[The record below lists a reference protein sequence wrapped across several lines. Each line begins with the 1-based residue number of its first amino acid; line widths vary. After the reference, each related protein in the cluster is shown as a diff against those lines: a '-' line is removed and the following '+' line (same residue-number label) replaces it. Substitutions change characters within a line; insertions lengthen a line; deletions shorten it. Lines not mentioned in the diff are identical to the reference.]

1 MYWSRILKRLGI
13 RYRRTYNMRHS
24 YATSMLMAGMTPAF
38 CARQLGHTVEMFLRT
53 YAKWIDGSQN
63 DLEMARLENALT
75 DLPASSGAASMAH
88 RV

>member
-1 MYWSRILKRLGI
+1 
-13 RYRRTYNMRHS
+13 MRHS

-63 DLEMARLENALT
+63 DLEMARLETALT
-75 DLPASSGAASMAH
+75 GDEKVSGSTGLAYGF
-88 RV
+88 